1 VTPVGPRARK
11 ARGLA
16 ALGLGLVVSC
26 SGRPTIGITGHIVG
40 AGGVSAGALGR
51 TGCALELRDHNDPR
65 RSAGIIPVRAEQWFS
80 VKFTE
85 REQDRIVSDGET
97 TLELLVSCDGFTP
110 VRRTVSR
117 PNPMVGSFDLG
128 LVVVRAKKE

>member
-1 VTPVGPRARK
+1 VTPVRPRARK

-26 SGRPTIGITGHIVG
+26 SGRPTIRITGHIVG
-40 AGGVSAGALGR
+40 VGGVSAGALGR

-65 RSAGIIPVRAEQWFS
+65 RSAGLIPVRAEEWFS
-80 VKFTE
+80 IVFAE
-85 REQDRIVSDGET
+85 RQDKIVSDDKT
-97 TLELLVSCDGFTP
+97 QLDVLVSCDGFTP
-110 VRRTVSR
+110 VQRPVGR
-117 PNPMVGSFDLG
+117 PNPMVGSSDLG